1 MLSIPSWQKKLFET
15 KIAHKTEDVWNFLTL
30 FLKQAKLYISVL
42 NLSNQYHMMNALCM
56 HVLTQKERDSS
67 TDSESPKYGLCD

>member
-1 MLSIPSWQKKLFET
+1 MFET
-15 KIAHKTEDVWNFLTL
+15 FLHYL

-42 NLSNQYHMMNALCM
+42 NLSDQYHIMNALCM
-56 HVLTQKERDSS
+56 HVLMQKGRNSS